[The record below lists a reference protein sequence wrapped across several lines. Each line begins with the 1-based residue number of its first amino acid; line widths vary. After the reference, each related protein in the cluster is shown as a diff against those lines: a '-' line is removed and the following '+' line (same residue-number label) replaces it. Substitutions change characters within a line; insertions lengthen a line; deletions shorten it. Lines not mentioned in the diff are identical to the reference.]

1 MHKKEKK
8 CTKNFLMNHSRM
20 YRKKSHGKE
29 MIGNYTFSDEIYSQ
43 NPVDSITSVVLNN
56 FRKKKQFFDKLDKL

>member
-1 MHKKEKK
+1 
-8 CTKNFLMNHSRM
+8 M